1 MKNHL
6 RALEHDRDY
15 ESKDAEYDR
24 KDESLQKALSEDS
37 GEDEAWNDWKNEH
50 ADDDHIKE
58 LEHHLRALK
67 EDRDYERKGAEYDD
81 DKYEDE
87 GYDMDGEEED
97 EVVEVTESF
106 FPHGR
111 NIRQK
116 ARVELNEALMKRW
129 FKIIK

>member
-1 MKNHL
+1 MAL
-6 RALEHDRDY
+6 RSATPVGADGD
-15 ESKDAEYDR
+15 K
-24 KDESLQKALSEDS
+24 
-37 GEDEAWNDWKNEH
+37 
-50 ADDDHIKE
+50 DDD
-58 LEHHLRALK
+58 
-67 EDRDYERKGAEYDD
+67 
-81 DKYEDE
+81 
-87 GYDMDGEEED
+87 EEV